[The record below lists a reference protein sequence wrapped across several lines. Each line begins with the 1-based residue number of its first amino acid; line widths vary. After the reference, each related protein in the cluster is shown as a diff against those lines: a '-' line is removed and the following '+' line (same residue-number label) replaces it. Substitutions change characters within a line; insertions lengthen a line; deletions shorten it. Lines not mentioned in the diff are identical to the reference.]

1 MARAYPLERIRNI
14 GIIAHIDAGK
24 TTTTER
30 ILFYTGRTHRMGNVD
45 DGTTVTDWMEQER
58 ERGITITAAAVT
70 CFWRD
75 CQINIVDTPGH
86 IDFTAEV
93 QRSLRVL
100 DGGVVVFDAVAGVE
114 PQSET
119 VWRQADR
126 YHVPRICFVNK
137 MDRIGADFW
146 RTLDMIREQLAASPV
161 AVQVP
166 IGREDKFRGLVNLL
180 TMRAI
185 VYSDDL
191 GAVPEVIPIPEDLLP
206 EVEQHREEL
215 LEKIAES
222 DDQVMEKY
230 LDGEE
235 LSADELRQALR
246 QATLRGE
253 LVPVLCGSALRN
265 KGVQPVLDAVVDY
278 LPSPLEVPPMVGIN
292 PRTGTEWR
300 CYADE
305 TKPFAALI
313 FKVVSDPY
321 VGRLVY
327 LRVYSGRLE
336 VGGTVLNTVKGRRE
350 RVGKLLR
357 MYANRREEL
366 PMVEAGDIA
375 AAVGLK
381 STFTGETLSDPS
393 QQVVLES
400 IKFPEPVISVAIEP
414 RTQADQ
420 DKLSE
425 ALGRLAE
432 EDPTFHVRTDEQT
445 GQLLISGMGELH
457 LEVLVDR
464 LLREFRVMANVGKP
478 QVAYRE
484 TITRSVQSEGEFVRQ
499 MGARNVY
506 GHVVLQLDP
515 LPAGSGFQFEN
526 RTAESDFPQR
536 LVPLVEEGIRE
547 SLDSGVL
554 AGYTMVD
561 FRVRLVGGTYDE
573 EESSD
578 MAYKVAASIALRN
591 GAEDADP
598 VLLEPVMKVE
608 TVAPDEFSGAI
619 IGDLSARGGQI
630 GGLESRGIGMQ
641 GVRAQVPL
649 AEMFGYATDLRSMT
663 QGRGIFTMEF
673 DHYAEVERQVLEQ
686 ILMGGKR

>member
-1 MARAYPLERIRNI
+1 MSREYPLERIRNI

-30 ILFYTGRTHRMGNVD
+30 ILFYTGRTHRMGSVD

-146 RTLDMIREQLAASPV
+146 RTVGMIRDQLASNPV

-166 IGREDKFRGLVNLL
+166 IGAEDRLRGIVDLM
-180 TMRAI
+180 TMKAI
-185 VYSDDL
+185 VYVDDL
-191 GAVPEVIPIPEDLLP
+191 GSVPEITTIPEELFL
-206 EVEQHREEL
+206 EAQRRREQL
-215 LEKIAES
+215 LEKIAEC
-222 DDQVMEKY
+222 DDLVMEKY
-230 LDGEE
+230 LEGEE
-235 LSADELRQALR
+235 IPVGELRRALR
-246 QATLRGE
+246 GATLRGE

-278 LPSPLEVPPMVGIN
+278 LPSPLDVPPMIGIN
-292 PRTGTEWR
+292 PRTGTEWK
-300 CYADE
+300 CYPDAS
-305 TKPFAALI
+305 KPFAALA

-327 LRVYSGRLE
+327 LRAYSGRLK
-336 VGGTVLNTVKGRRE
+336 VGSAVLNPVKGKKE
-350 RVGKLLR
+350 RIGKLLQ
-357 MYANRREEL
+357 MYANRREEI
-366 PMVEAGDIA
+366 PEIEAGDIA

-381 STFTGETLSDPS
+381 DTFTGETLSDFMH
-393 QQVVLES
+393 QVILES
-400 IKFPEPVISVAIEP
+400 IRFPEPVISVAIEP

-420 DKLSE
+420 DKLNE
-425 ALGRLAE
+425 ALHRLAE
-432 EDPTFHVRTDEQT
+432 EDPTFQVRTDDQT
-445 GQLLISGMGELH
+445 GQLIISGMGELH

-464 LLREFRVMANVGKP
+464 MLREFRVMANVGKP

-484 TITRSVQSEGEFVRQ
+484 TITKSVQSEGEFVRQ
-499 MGARNVY
+499 MGARNLY
-506 GHVVLQLDP
+506 GRVVLRLDP
-515 LPAGSGFQFEN
+515 LPAGSGFEFVNGTSE
-526 RTAESDFPQR
+526 AILPQR
-536 LVPLVEEGIRE
+536 FVPAVEEGIRE
-547 SLDSGVL
+547 SLDGGVL

-561 FRVRLVGGTYDE
+561 FRAKLVNGTYDE
-573 EESSD
+573 DESSE
-578 MAYKVAASIALRN
+578 MAFKVAASMALRN
-591 GAEDADP
+591 GAEQARP

-608 TVAPDEFSGAI
+608 AVAPDEFSGAI

-630 GGLESRGIGMQ
+630 EGLESRGVGMQ
-641 GVRAQVPL
+641 GVRAMVPL

-673 DHYAEVERQVLEQ
+673 DHYNEVPPDVLER
-686 ILMGGKR
+686 ILMGGRR

>member
-1 MARAYPLERIRNI
+1 MSREYPLERIRNI

-30 ILFYTGRTHRMGNVD
+30 ILFYTGRTHRLGSVD

-137 MDRIGADFW
+137 MDRLGADFW
-146 RTLDMIREQLAASPV
+146 RTVEMIHDRLASNPV
-161 AVQVP
+161 AIQVP
-166 IGREDKFRGLVNLL
+166 IGAEDKFRGVVDLL
-180 TMRAI
+180 TMNAI
-185 VYSDDL
+185 VYVDDL
-191 GAVPEVIPIPEDLLP
+191 GTVQETTDIPEDLAI
-206 EVEQHREEL
+206 EVQRRREDL
-215 LEKIAES
+215 LEQIAEC
-222 DDQVMEKY
+222 DDLVMEKY

-235 LSADELRQALR
+235 LRTDELREALR
-246 QATLRGE
+246 GATLRGE

-265 KGVQPVLDAVVDY
+265 KGVQPVLNAVVDY
-278 LPSPLEVPPMVGIN
+278 LPSPLDVPPMIGIN
-292 PRTGTEWR
+292 PRTGTEWK

-305 TKPFAALI
+305 SKPFAALI

-327 LRVYSGRLE
+327 LRAYSGRLTA
-336 VGGTVLNTVKGRRE
+336 GSTVLNSVKGKRE

-357 MYANRREEL
+357 MYANRREEIPL
-366 PMVEAGDIA
+366 IMAGDIV

-381 STFTGETLSDPS
+381 DTFTGETLSDFT
-393 QQVVLES
+393 QQVILES

-414 RTQADQ
+414 RTEADR
-420 DKLSE
+420 DKLNE
-425 ALGRLAE
+425 ALQRLAE
-432 EDPTFHVRTDEQT
+432 EDPTFQVRTDEQT
-445 GQLLISGMGELH
+445 GQLIISGMGELH

-464 LLREFRVMANVGKP
+464 MLREFRVMANVGTP
-478 QVAYRE
+478 QVSYRE
-484 TITRSVQSEGEFVRQ
+484 TITKPVQAEGEVLRQ
-499 MGARNVY
+499 MGTKNLY

-515 LPAGSGFQFEN
+515 LPAGSGFGFVNSTREA
-526 RTAESDFPQR
+526 TFPQR
-536 LVPLVEEGIRE
+536 FVPAVEEGVRE
-547 SLDSGVL
+547 SLESGVL

-561 FRVRLVGGTYDE
+561 LRATLLGGTYDE
-573 EESSD
+573 DDSSD
-578 MAYKVAASIALRN
+578 MAFKVASSIALRK
-591 GAEDADP
+591 GSERAKP
-598 VLLEPVMKVE
+598 VLLEPVMRVE
-608 TVAPDEFSGAI
+608 SVAPDEFSGAI

-630 GGLESRGIGMQ
+630 EGLESRGIGMQ
-641 GVRAQVPL
+641 GIRAVAPL

-663 QGRGIFTMEF
+663 QGRGTFTMEF
-673 DHYAEVERQVLEQ
+673 DHYAEVAPEIVER
-686 ILMGGKR
+686 ILMGGRR

>member
-1 MARAYPLERIRNI
+1 MSREYPLERIRNI

-30 ILFYTGRTHRMGNVD
+30 ILFYTGRTHRMGSVD

-70 CFWRD
+70 CFWHD

-146 RTLDMIREQLAASPV
+146 RTVGMIRNQLASNPV

-166 IGREDKFRGLVNLL
+166 IGAEDKFRGIVDLM

-185 VYSDDL
+185 VYVDDL
-191 GAVPEVIPIPEDLLP
+191 GSVPEITTIPGELLL
-206 EVEQHREEL
+206 EAQQRREQL
-215 LEKIAES
+215 LEKIAEC
-222 DDQVMEKY
+222 DDLVMEKY
-230 LDGEE
+230 LEGEE
-235 LSADELRQALR
+235 IPVGELRRALR
-246 QATLRGE
+246 GATLRGE

-278 LPSPLEVPPMVGIN
+278 LPSPLDVPPMTGIN
-292 PRTGTEWR
+292 PRTGTEWK
-300 CYADE
+300 CYPDE
-305 TKPFAALI
+305 SRPFAALA

-327 LRVYSGRLE
+327 LRAYSGRLK
-336 VGGTVLNTVKGRRE
+336 VGSSVLNPVKGKKE
-350 RVGKLLR
+350 RISKLLQ
-357 MYANRREEL
+357 MYANRREEI
-366 PMVEAGDIA
+366 PEIEAGDIA

-381 STFTGETLSDPS
+381 DTFTGETLSDFTN
-393 QQVVLES
+393 QVILES
-400 IKFPEPVISVAIEP
+400 IRFPEPVISVAIEP

-420 DKLSE
+420 DKLNE
-425 ALGRLAE
+425 ALHRLAE
-432 EDPTFHVRTDEQT
+432 EDPTFQVRTDDQT
-445 GQLLISGMGELH
+445 GQLIISGMGELH

-464 LLREFRVMANVGKP
+464 MLREFRVMANVGKP

-484 TITRSVQSEGEFVRQ
+484 TITKSVQSEGEFVRQ
-499 MGARNVY
+499 MGARNLY
-506 GHVVLQLDP
+506 GRVVLQLDP
-515 LPAGSGFQFEN
+515 LPAGSGFEFVNGTSE
-526 RTAESDFPQR
+526 TILPQR
-536 LVPLVEEGIRE
+536 FVPAVEEGIRE
-547 SLDSGVL
+547 SLDGGVL

-561 FRVRLVGGTYDE
+561 FRAKLVDGTYDE
-573 EESSD
+573 DESSE
-578 MAYKVAASIALRN
+578 AAFKVAASMALRN
-591 GAEDADP
+591 GAEQAKP

-608 TVAPDEFSGAI
+608 AVAPDEFSGAI

-630 GGLESRGIGMQ
+630 EGLESRGVGMQ
-641 GVRAQVPL
+641 GVRAMVPL

-673 DHYAEVERQVLEQ
+673 DHYSEVPQDVLER
-686 ILMGGKR
+686 ILMGGRR

>member
-1 MARAYPLERIRNI
+1 MSREYPLERTRNI

-30 ILFYTGRTHRMGNVD
+30 ILFYTGRTHRLGNVD

-75 CQINIVDTPGH
+75 CRINIVDTPGH

-137 MDRIGADFW
+137 MDRVGADYQN
-146 RTLDMIREQLAASPV
+146 TIDMIQERLSANPV

-166 IGREDKFRGLVNLL
+166 IGAEDRFRGLVDLV
-180 TMRAI
+180 TMQAI
-185 VYSDDL
+185 VYVDDL
-191 GAVPEVIPIPEDLLP
+191 GTLQETTKIPDDMVGMATEG
-206 EVEQHREEL
+206 REIL
-215 LEKIAES
+215 LERVAES
-222 DDQVMEKY
+222 NDEIMEKY
-230 LDGEE
+230 LNGTEI
-235 LSADELRQALR
+235 SVAELRQALR
-246 QATLRGE
+246 GATLRGE

-265 KGVQPVLDAVVDY
+265 KGVQPVLDAIVDF
-278 LPSPLEVPPMVGIN
+278 LPSPLDVPPMVGTN
-292 PRTGTEWR
+292 PRTGTEWK

-305 TKPFAALI
+305 SKPFAALA

-327 LRVYSGRLE
+327 LRVYSGR
-336 VGGTVLNTVKGRRE
+336 VNAGSSVLNTVKERKE

-357 MYANRREEL
+357 MYANRREEV
-366 PMVEAGDIA
+366 PGVGAGDIV

-381 STFTGETLSDPS
+381 DTFTGETLSDFN
-393 QQVVLES
+393 QQVILES

-414 RTQADQ
+414 RTEADR
-420 DKLSE
+420 DKMNE
-425 ALGRLAE
+425 ALRRLAE
-432 EDPTFHVRTDEQT
+432 EDPTFRVRTDEQT
-445 GQLLISGMGELH
+445 GQLLVSGMGELH

-464 LLREFRVMANVGKP
+464 MLREFRVVANVGKP

-484 TITRSVQSEGEFVRQ
+484 TISKAVESEGEYLRQ
-499 MGARNVY
+499 LGGRNQY
-506 GHVVLQLDP
+506 GHVVLELDP
-515 LPAGSGFQFEN
+515 LPAGSGFEFVNE
-526 RTAESDFPQR
+526 TKKAHFPQE
-536 LVPLVEEGIRE
+536 LVPVIEEGVRG

-554 AGYTMVD
+554 AGYTLVD
-561 FRVRLVGGTYDE
+561 LKVTLVDATFHEDE
-573 EESSD
+573 FSEI
-578 MAYKVAASIALRN
+578 AFKVAASMALRN
-591 GAEDADP
+591 GVERASP
-598 VLLEPVMKVE
+598 VLLEPMMKVE
-608 TVAPDEFSGAI
+608 AVTPDEFSGAI

-630 GGLESRGIGMQ
+630 EGLELRGLGTQ
-641 GVRAQVPL
+641 GVQAIVPL
-649 AEMFGYATDLRSMT
+649 AVMFGYATALRSMT
-663 QGRGIFTMEF
+663 QGRGTFTMEF
-673 DHYAEVERQVLEQ
+673 DHYDVVAPETLDR
-686 ILMGGKR
+686 ILMGERR